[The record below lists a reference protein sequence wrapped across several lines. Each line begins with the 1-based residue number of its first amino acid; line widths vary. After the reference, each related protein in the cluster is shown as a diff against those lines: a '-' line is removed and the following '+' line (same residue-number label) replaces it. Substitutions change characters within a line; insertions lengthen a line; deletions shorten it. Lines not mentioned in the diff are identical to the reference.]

1 MIDICKVKP
10 HKADQNIKKTK
21 TNKLLLRL
29 IRRWNEHYY
38 HEKLKEFLLYNME
51 TLDKLSPETIS

>member
-21 TNKLLLRL
+21 TSKLLLRL
-29 IRRWNEHYY
+29 IRPLEGGPPLSLNFSASQRCPWNEHY
-38 HEKLKEFLLYNME
+38 
-51 TLDKLSPETIS
+51 